1 METIGILSLLPPLL
15 AIILAMAT
23 KQVLV
28 SLFVAVWVGAT
39 LVNNYNPITGFIL
52 RIRGL
57 YVQRFRKS

>member
-39 LVNNYNPITGFIL
+39 LVNNYNPITGL
-52 RIRGL
+52 
-57 YVQRFRKS
+57 